1 MTKREAIYIILT
13 MITIGGIVT
22 TIVLLLPG
30 GNNFQEPTV
39 VFEIGELQSAS
50 GDLLDLP
57 VNITCLN
64 ASITLVSVSSNPCI
78 SLGVYN
84 NESVEI
90 IPFFIPVN
98 ETHTIFLRCSFNE
111 NIIYFI
117 EFHFQL
123 QGYTFTKNLKFE
135 Y

>member
-1 MTKREAIYIILT
+1 MTKKELLYFLVAIV
-13 MITIGGIVT
+13 TIGGVIT
-22 TIVLLLPG
+22 TIFLLLPG
-30 GNNFQEPTV
+30 GNYFQEPIV
-39 VFEIGELQSAS
+39 IFEVGGLQSAD

-57 VNITCLN
+57 VNITCIN
-64 ASITLVSVSSNPCI
+64 ASITLISVSSNPCI
-78 SLGVYN
+78 GLGVYN
-84 NESVEI
+84 NESENI
-90 IPFFIPVN
+90 IPFLIPVN
-98 ETHTIFLRCSFNE
+98 ETQTIFLRCSFQE

>member
-1 MTKREAIYIILT
+1 MTKREAFYIILT

-22 TIVLLLPG
+22 AIFLLLPG
-30 GNNFQEPTV
+30 GNSFQEPIV
-39 VFEIGELQSAS
+39 IFEIGELQSAG
-50 GDLLDLP
+50 GDLFNLP

-64 ASITLVSVSSNPCI
+64 ASITLISVSSNPCI

-84 NESVEI
+84 NESIDI

-98 ETHTIFLRCSFNE
+98 ETQTIFLRCSFHE
-111 NIIYFI
+111 NIVYLI

>member
-1 MTKREAIYIILT
+1 MTKKELLYFLVAI
-13 MITIGGIVT
+13 ITVGGIIT
-22 TIVLLLPG
+22 TIFLLLPG
-30 GNNFQEPTV
+30 GNNIQEPIV
-39 VFEIGELQSAS
+39 VFEIGELQSAG

-78 SLGVYN
+78 SLGIYN

-90 IPFFIPVN
+90 IPFLIPVN
-98 ETHTIFLRCSFNE
+98 ETQTIFLRCSFNE
-111 NIIYFI
+111 NIIYLI

>member
-1 MTKREAIYIILT
+1 MTKREAIYLILGIIIVGGV
-13 MITIGGIVT
+13 ITSIF
-22 TIVLLLPG
+22 LFLP
-30 GNNFQEPTV
+30 GNNFQEPIV
-39 VFEIGELQSAS
+39 VFEIGVLQNA
-50 GDLLDLP
+50 GEDLLDLP

-64 ASITLVSVSSNPCI
+64 ASITLVSVSSNPCL
-78 SLGVYN
+78 SLGVFN

-98 ETHTIFLRCSFNE
+98 ETQTIFLRCSFNE
-111 NIIYFI
+111 NIIYLI

>member
-1 MTKREAIYIILT
+1 MTKKELLYFLVAI
-13 MITIGGIVT
+13 ITIGGIIT
-22 TIVLLLPG
+22 TIFLLLPG
-30 GNNFQEPTV
+30 GNNFQEPIV
-39 VFEIGELQSAS
+39 IFEIGELQSAG
-50 GDLLDLP
+50 GDLFDLP

-64 ASITLVSVSSNPCI
+64 TSITLISVSSNPCI
-78 SLGVYN
+78 SLGIFN

-98 ETHTIFLRCSFNE
+98 ETQTIFLRCSFNE
-111 NIIYFI
+111 NIIYLI
-117 EFHFQL
+117 EFHFQM

>member
-1 MTKREAIYIILT
+1 MTKKELLYFLVAI
-13 MITIGGIVT
+13 ITIGGIIT
-22 TIVLLLPG
+22 TIFLLLPG
-30 GNNFQEPTV
+30 GNNFQEPIV
-39 VFEIGELQSAS
+39 IFEVGVLQNAGEDIQ
-50 GDLLDLP
+50 DLP

-64 ASITLVSVSSNPCI
+64 ASITLISVSSNPCI

-98 ETHTIFLRCSFNE
+98 ETQTIFLRCSFNE
-111 NIIYFI
+111 NIIYLI